1 MARSRPIPYWH
12 FDAGA
17 AMLILLAAIDEG
29 YAASSFGVFMKTK
42 PFKELLHIPD
52 GRRHVHHHRQV
63 ADDSN

>member
-1 MARSRPIPYWH
+1 
-12 FDAGA
+12 
-17 AMLILLAAIDEG
+17 MLILLAAIDEG